1 MRIAIGHDLIER
13 HTDGNPQ
20 SFSAMWKAQADE
32 MGIEAD
38 VVDPL
43 LPGAI
48 ERIGG
53 YDAFIWRYRFNTPWM
68 DASPQIMA
76 LVEDVYGIPVWPPRI
91 LRQSFENKIDQSYLL
106 AALGIPSPRTW
117 VYWTEADARAALDT
131 LPFPL
136 VTKLSRGVR
145 SEGVALIETREDAQR
160 LIRQMFSIGLGSMD
174 FMRDG
179 KARRWG
185 RRTPLIQVLRRGRF
199 KGLHERGYVLFQ
211 EFVPGNTY
219 DTRVVVQGDRAWASR
234 RMVRK
239 DDFRASGSG
248 VSDLSAQAIDPEA
261 LALTWRLADA
271 LGVKSL
277 VTDVMR
283 RDDKPIM
290 GEFSYS
296 MAAHVVHI
304 WEGHWLRGPDG
315 ITWVDAPLDWP
326 RAVFDDF
333 VAEVG
338 SSGASRSGIRPSAG
352 PAEDRA
358 ATPG

>member
-68 DASPQIMA
+68 DARRRSWRWSRTCTGSRSGRRGCCGRPSRTRSISPICSRRSGSRA
-76 LVEDVYGIPVWPPRI
+76 RGPGSTGPRPTRARRSTRCRSRWWP
-91 LRQSFENKIDQSYLL
+91 SC
-106 AALGIPSPRTW
+106 
-117 VYWTEADARAALDT
+117 RA
-131 LPFPL
+131 
-136 VTKLSRGVR
+136 GVR